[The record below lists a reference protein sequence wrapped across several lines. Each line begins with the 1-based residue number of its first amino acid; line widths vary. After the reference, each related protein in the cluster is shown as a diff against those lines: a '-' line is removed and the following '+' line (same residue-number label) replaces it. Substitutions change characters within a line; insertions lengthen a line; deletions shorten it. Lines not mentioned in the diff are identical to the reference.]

1 MVIVQRFRDELCHLI
16 GRSKEIPKGI
26 PEGALADYL
35 IECIESYQRLHA
47 LHEECEDG
55 EAEELAREMENC
67 STNTIAPTK
76 QWAARVRSLPRLAD
90 AAPLVEALGRAEWY
104 WFNAEEDA
112 ACWYVCP
119 DCGATSDDRK
129 TAKHYAECI
138 IDAALTT
145 YRKQT
150 GATPE

>member
-1 MVIVQRFRDELCHLI
+1 MNSIVREALEKIHDLACA
-16 GRSKEIPKGI
+16 
-26 PEGALADYL
+26 ALASL
-35 IECIESYQRLHA
+35 EGGEPACSPS
-47 LHEECEDG
+47 G